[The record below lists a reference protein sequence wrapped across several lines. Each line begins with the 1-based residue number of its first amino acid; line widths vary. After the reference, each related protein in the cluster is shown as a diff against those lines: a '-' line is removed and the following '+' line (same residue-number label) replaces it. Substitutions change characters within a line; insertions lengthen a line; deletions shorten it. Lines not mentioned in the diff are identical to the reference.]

1 MALDFKVNSSLNSTV
16 SIYVINNVTIDWG
29 DGSPLETSIYSI
41 NHTCVYSIT
50 YYMYEIPPVIAQS

>member
-29 DGSPLETSIYSI
+29 DGST
-41 NHTCVYSIT
+41 
-50 YYMYEIPPVIAQS
+50 